1 MSREQQIDEMAKL
14 ICAYPQCI
22 HHNII
27 GECANTDCLTV
38 DIAENLYNA
47 GYRKADDLIA
57 ENEQLRER
65 HAAYDRQIRAEAIT
79 DFAESLKKYY
89 FDTTQ
94 GSSPCCLVAYHIDQ
108 ILKDKLKKLEGEG

>member
-1 MSREQQIDEMAKL
+1 MDREKL
-14 ICAYPQCI
+14 IQMIQEASGSLRYFA
-22 HHNII
+22 
-27 GECANTDCLTV
+27 EL
-38 DIAENLYNA
+38 IAD
-47 GYRKADDLIA
+47 KLIA
-57 ENEQLRER
+57 EGVIAPNCEKIEKLTAENERLRVF
-65 HAAYDRQIRAEAIT
+65 HAVYDRQIRAEAIT